1 MSEKRIRV
9 IRFCPTI
16 CEGDMVIE
24 FTEKNW
30 NSLWQFIQEGSPPE
44 SYSATIEDMNED
56 EFKNL
61 PEHMGW

>member
-1 MSEKRIRV
+1 
-9 IRFCPTI
+9 
-16 CEGDMVIE
+16 MVIE